1 MIEFLIAHKTLF
13 VILHALVAAIGLGS
27 VVVTDTLF
35 FQYLKDFKISPKE
48 EETMRTISR
57 LVWVIIGLLFITGL
71 ALYLTA
77 PLDYIAKAKFVVK
90 MVIFVVIVLNGFV
103 LNIWITPVLRKI
115 AFGHVDHQPSR
126 HLRLMRRIAF
136 ASGAIS
142 LISWFSVFLLGSLR
156 SIPVGVMTGLL
167 VYVGLVSLGI
177 IGSQMYATW
186 TKYGF
191 HLPMKD

>member
-1 MIEFLIAHKTLF
+1 MIEFIIAHKTLF
-13 VILHALVAAIGLGS
+13 VILHALVAAVGLGS

-35 FQYLKDFKISPKE
+35 FQYLKDFKISIKE

-77 PLDYIAKAKFVVK
+77 PLDYLAKAKFIVK
-90 MVIFVVIVLNGFV
+90 LVIFVVIVLNGV
-103 LNIWITPVLRKI
+103 MLNIWITPVLRKI
-115 AFGHVDHQPSR
+115 SFGHVDKQPSR
-126 HLRLMRRIAF
+126 YLRIMRRIAF

-142 LISWFSVFLLGSLR
+142 LISWFSVFILGSLR
-156 SIPVGVMTGLL
+156 SIPVGVGLGL
-167 VYVGLVSLGI
+167 AAYAVLIAVGI
-177 IGSQMYATW
+177 TGSQLYATY

-191 HLPMKD
+191 HLPSKD